1 MSNISRGKI
10 RLVIF
15 LSFLLLSC
23 FSLNA
28 RQVNAQN
35 YVWGDPPADAKPIV
49 IDVTSP
55 ISNQIYHLTNIT
67 VAFTV
72 SLPTKGTIVY
82 TLYDVSFKATWM
94 AEKVIVFNQSGFFDH
109 IEYDKAFSDVPEGN
123 QTIQI
128 VAHGCG
134 SYADTPEE
142 TPEGTEYFFFT
153 SSSCTVNFTV
163 TASPKISV
171 MSPLND
177 SIYSSVVPLNFTLDK
192 EVSWLGYSIDG
203 ENNMAI
209 NGNTTIANLPNGL
222 HNLTVY
228 ARDAYGNVGSQTAS
242 FTVEK
247 PKTGF
252 FSSTNT
258 AVAAA
263 VITAAVCLTVGLLL
277 CRRHRKAC

>member
-1 MSNISRGKI
+1 MGNISRGQI

-23 FSLNA
+23 FSLKA
-28 RQVNAQN
+28 RPVNAQN

-55 ISNQIYHLTNIT
+55 ISNHIYNLTNVT

-82 TLYDVSFKATWM
+82 TLYDVSFKASWLTDD
-94 AEKVIVFNQSGFFDH
+94 VTVFNQSRFP
-109 IEYDKAFSDVPEGN
+109 ISVEYDNTFSGVPEGN

-153 SSSCTVNFTV
+153 SSSSTVNFTV

-171 MSPLND
+171 VSPLND
-177 SIYSSVVPLNFTLDK
+177 SVCSSTVPLNFTLNK
-192 EVSWLGYSIDG
+192 EVRWLGYSIDG
-203 ENNMAI
+203 ENNVAI
-209 NGNTTIANLPNGL
+209 NGNTTLANLPSGL
-222 HNLTVY
+222 HNLIIY
-228 ARDAYGNVGSQTAS
+228 ADDAYGNVGSQTVS

-247 PKTGF
+247 PKTGL
-252 FSSTNT
+252 FSNTNM
-258 AVAAA
+258 AVATA
-263 VITAAVCLTVGLLL
+263 VITAAACLTVGLLY
-277 CRRHRKAC
+277 RRHRRSR